1 MARERELTISEI
13 NEINWNDGLHS
24 MNTEKQYIREMERG
38 LEMMKKDLERAGH
51 TDLIFDPMKLVV
63 M

>member
-1 MARERELTISEI
+1 MERQRELTISEMK
-13 NEINWNDGLHS
+13 ELDWNDGLHS

-38 LEMMKKDLERAGH
+38 LEMMKKDLEREGH
-51 TDLIFDPMKLVV
+51 TNLVFDPMQLVV

>member
-1 MARERELTISEI
+1 MNELD
-13 NEINWNDGLHS
+13 WNDGMHS
-24 MNTEKQYIREMERG
+24 MDTERQYIREMEQG

-51 TDLIFDPMKLVV
+51 TNLTFDPMQLVV